1 MFKPRES
8 VMMAGRA
15 SSREAQLQPVRE
27 KPDESG
33 LGTMKTENTEHSVGG
48 VESMSLLV
56 PDQKGYTALPNREV
70 RANSAGSVA
79 NSDTEAPNM
88 RYRDTVRMDKSAEM
102 GISLVEYRQKMASAK
117 LVGALV
123 YMDMGRVNVEPSSV
137 YGAAILMPQVAR
149 TAGWPRSMAR
159 PVLQSYFYLYV
170 CMLIHGALL
179 CYIRKEQ
186 TVMDL
191 FAGQMYL
198 CDFGANLNACT
209 VDPNAEGAWQTRSF
223 VAASL
228 KALFPDKADDI
239 RSNVDP
245 GEYGVESYNCRLL
258 CCLVFVISIGQEA
271 HNIMQ
276 MARLLYYVP
285 STDEPWYE
293 LGEEEED
300 EAQESMEKWL
310 GQVTVQVAGM
320 SRLWKIVNVILVL
333 VPKFLLWEMTAS
345 TGVDFLMETA
355 GIDDLI
361 VNSVA
366 LGFLLTLD
374 EMLTEAM
381 MPHQVFHRL
390 IGIGWGLE
398 LRTCWPWKTSGHPP
412 EVCQGCF
419 VNHLLGECNALR
431 LYSNVDVEAH
441 TDDEVLSKLQALE
454 PSLPQLIWGLMP
466 KSFFLAV
473 GLTAFCVYRYYFLHC
488 QLVDGQWVSKEMY
501 LPKTL
506 TMSVASAVLPS
517 IFPVDAASEP
527 YWSMP

>member
-1 MFKPRES
+1 
-8 VMMAGRA
+8 
-15 SSREAQLQPVRE
+15 LQPVRE
-27 KPDESG
+27 KPDE
-33 LGTMKTENTEHSVGG
+33 LQALTTGTMKTENTENSVGG
-48 VESMSLLV
+48 VESMSLLI
-56 PDQKGYTALPNREV
+56 PDQRGYTAVPNREV

-79 NSDTEAPNM
+79 NSDAEAPGNM
-88 RYRDTVRMDKSAEM
+88 RYRDTVRLDKSAEM

-186 TVMDL
+186 AVMDL

-209 VDPNAEGAWQTRSF
+209 VDPNAEGCTGPAGTSATAPRLYGWSAWQTRSF

-320 SRLWKIVNVILVL
+320 SRLWKIVNVMLVL

-374 EMLTEAM
+374 EMLTESM
-381 MPHQVFHRL
+381 MSHQ
-390 IGIGWGLE
+390 
-398 LRTCWPWKTSGHPP
+398 
-412 EVCQGCF
+412 
-419 VNHLLGECNALR
+419 VNHLLAECNALR

-441 TDDEVLSKLQALE
+441 TDEEVLSKLQALE
-454 PSLPQLIWGLMP
+454 PGLAKLIWGLIP
-466 KSFFLAV
+466 KSFLLAV

-517 IFPVDAASEP
+517 IFPLDAASEP

>member
-1 MFKPRES
+1 MFK
-8 VMMAGRA
+8 MAGRT
-15 SSREAQLQPVRE
+15 SSREAQLQQVRE
-27 KPDESG
+27 KPDE
-33 LGTMKTENTEHSVGG
+33 LQALTTGTMKTENTENSVGG
-48 VESMSLLV
+48 VESMSLLI
-56 PDQKGYTALPNREV
+56 PDQRGYTAVPNREV

-79 NSDTEAPNM
+79 NSDAEAPGNM
-88 RYRDTVRMDKSAEM
+88 RYRDTVRLDKSAEM

-186 TVMDL
+186 AVMDL

-209 VDPNAEGAWQTRSF
+209 VDPNAEGCTGPAGTSATAPRLYGWSAWQTRSF

-320 SRLWKIVNVILVL
+320 SRQW
-333 VPKFLLWEMTAS
+333 
-345 TGVDFLMETA
+345 
-355 GIDDLI
+355 
-361 VNSVA
+361 
-366 LGFLLTLD
+366 
-374 EMLTEAM
+374 
-381 MPHQVFHRL
+381 R
-390 IGIGWGLE
+390 
-398 LRTCWPWKTSGHPP
+398 
-412 EVCQGCF
+412 
-419 VNHLLGECNALR
+419 
-431 LYSNVDVEAH
+431 
-441 TDDEVLSKLQALE
+441 
-454 PSLPQLIWGLMP
+454 SLN
-466 KSFFLAV
+466 
-473 GLTAFCVYRYYFLHC
+473 
-488 QLVDGQWVSKEMY
+488 
-501 LPKTL
+501 
-506 TMSVASAVLPS
+506 
-517 IFPVDAASEP
+517 
-527 YWSMP
+527 